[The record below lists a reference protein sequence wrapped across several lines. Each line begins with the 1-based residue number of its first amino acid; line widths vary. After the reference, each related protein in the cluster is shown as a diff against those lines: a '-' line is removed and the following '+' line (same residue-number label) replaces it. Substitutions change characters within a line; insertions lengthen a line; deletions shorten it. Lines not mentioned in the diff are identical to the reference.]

1 MVLDSRVTSLGSDG
15 LVLLVTISVLLAALA
30 APAAAAVD
38 ADPSRHSTAVASGER
53 APSEDYQQVA
63 ANNSTVR
70 HEDPELASGTGNAT
84 NTRRWLSDRIERA
97 FVECARRAQV
107 GSNTTCE
114 ILAEESESLAL
125 RYERL
130 AEQTEETDDDNAS
143 VTLQPAAEDQ
153 LQFVEAVAE
162 YRSTRTA
169 YRRAKAREGVNRT
182 QELAR
187 EVSQR
192 GDRVEIIGT
201 RLTDRYRVIRSNSSL
216 AVTPAIIAVEEVTV
230 NVTQETAEIRNTE
243 FEAPAMR
250 FSTNATTVSFADPAE
265 FSGRLSTQEGIAL
278 SNRTIVVQTPGA
290 TTRLLTDSTGSFS
303 FTYRPGAVPPGNKT
317 VVARYAPRNDSRY
330 TAVRVG
336 RALPTRNS
344 TGTVAVDGF
353 PSTVAFGDELRVS
366 GSYQVDGVG
375 VEGVPINI
383 TLGGVTLAE
392 VETGESGSFSTA
404 QRVPKSVQ
412 NGSAELSASIAD
424 EDIVLKGEPTSTSL
438 AVEQSTPRL
447 VVGAERVNASTA
459 RIFGRVSVGEVAVP
473 NGPIEV
479 SRGDTTLATA
489 RTTPSG
495 SFEVNVTLPD
505 TPPSQSVALTV
516 AYGAEAGNLAPA
528 TLDAQVGSA
537 PTGLLPSVDRPSAI
551 EVINAVQ
558 RLNLI
563 PFIAGGGLILL
574 VLVVL
579 SLVAYRTDSRIV
591 SRVRSRLGRRSR
603 LGGVANGEGIPTQ
616 SAIGGGDPG
625 ATRGIDGDELL
636 GSAREQYEA
645 ERPDDAIVTAYSA
658 ARQRLDERLGIDQT
672 LTHWELL
679 FLYRELLDAPDRAA
693 LERLTSAYE
702 RAAFS
707 PSASTV
713 ELAREAIEN
722 ANEIVNDPDTRSRDA
737 AESGD

>member
-1 MVLDSRVTSLGSDG
+1 MDSRVTSHVSDG

-30 APAAAAVD
+30 TPAAAAVG
-38 ADPSRHSTAVASGER
+38 ADQSRQSPAVASGER
-53 APSEDYQQVA
+53 SPTGGVQQVA
-63 ANNSTVR
+63 TNNSTVR
-70 HEDPELASGTGNAT
+70 HEDPELATGTGNTT
-84 NTRRWLSDRIERA
+84 NTQRWLSDRIERA

-143 VTLQPAAEDQ
+143 AVLEPVAEDQ
-153 LQFVEAVAE
+153 LQFVEAVEE

-192 GDRVEIIGT
+192 GDRVGIIGD

-216 AVTPAIIAVEEVTV
+216 AVTPAIIAVEEVTI
-230 NVTQETAEIRNTE
+230 NVTQETTEIRNTE

-265 FSGRLSTQEGIAL
+265 FSGQLSTQDGIAL
-278 SNRTIVVQTPGA
+278 SNRTIVVQTPG
-290 TTRLLTDSTGSFS
+290 TTTQLLTDSTGSFS
-303 FTYRPGAVPPGNKT
+303 FTYRPGSVSPGNKT

-336 RALPTRNS
+336 RELPTRNS
-344 TGTVAVDGF
+344 TGTVAISGS
-353 PSTVAFGDELRVS
+353 PSTVAFGDELRIT
-366 GSYQVDGVG
+366 GSYRVDGVG
-375 VEGVPINI
+375 VEGVPLEIS
-383 TLGGVTLAE
+383 LGGVPLTE

-404 QRVPKSVQ
+404 QRVPKGVP
-412 NGSAELSASIAD
+412 NGSADLSATIAD
-424 EDIVLKGEPTSTSL
+424 DGIVLKGEPASASL

-447 VVGAERVNASTA
+447 VVGAERINASTA

-473 NGPIEV
+473 NGPIQIN
-479 SRGDTTLATA
+479 RGDTTLATA
-489 RTTPSG
+489 RSTPSG

-516 AYGAEAGNLAPA
+516 AYTAEGGNLAPA

-537 PTGLLPSVDRPSAI
+537 PAGLLPSVDRPSAI

-574 VLVVL
+574 VLLVL

-591 SRVRSRLGRRSR
+591 SRLRSRLGRQTR
-603 LGGVANGEGIPTQ
+603 LGGATTGEGIPPQ
-616 SAIGGGDPG
+616 GAAGGGDPV
-625 ATRGIDGDELL
+625 ATRGLDGEELL
-636 GSAREQYEA
+636 SSARDQYEA

-679 FLYRELLDAPDRAA
+679 FLYRELLDTADRAA

-722 ANEIVNDPDTRSRDA
+722 ANEIVNDPDTRSRGA